1 MRLDKYLKT
10 ARLIKRR
17 TVANEACGTERVEV
31 NGKTAKSSYRVKVG
45 DIITISF
52 GTKILKRITA
62 LQTERRS
69 NKKYEKNNKFY
80 SRS

>member
-1 MRLDKYLKT
+1 MTREVKS
-10 ARLIKRR
+10 
-17 TVANEACGTERVEV
+17 NCEAASSEAQTESTTEKFDYAQDDTFGVQQDV
-31 NGKTAKSSYRVKVG
+31 V
-45 DIITISF
+45 

-62 LQTERRS
+62 LQKERRS